1 MQHTDKAIAEF
12 EAAFVEGMVEEF
24 GEGYRSSAEYML
36 TDGSVIAKY
45 AKWAWFASRR
55 ELVVELPQ
63 IVGFEGAYDS
73 MRSTDFSDH
82 AGELIDAD
90 EVFSLCRSVEVRAAI
105 QAAGVTVR
113 G

>member
-12 EAAFVEGMVEEF
+12 EAAFVAGMVEEF

-55 ELVVELPQ
+55 GLVIELPRPDTNMHN
-63 IVGFEGAYDS
+63 G
-73 MRSTDFSDH
+73 RSD
-82 AGELIDAD
+82 AACELLLEQWDAD
-90 EVFSLCRSVEVRAAI
+90 RAAI
-105 QAAGVTVR
+105 EAAGVTVR